1 MAQIRQYKVAD
12 YEDVLLKVQELASIA
27 RSNYLAEEKKDS
39 SCGLIDLSDIETGDY
54 FEKRRQSDLFRFLN
68 TLNEEQVKV
77 VQAVMYIGRDY
88 RGSEPTEDELEK
100 YYERKAED
108 PHFELP
114 EPSLRV
120 ANPDAC
126 LSEMIDDLGQVKN
139 WKDKSI
145 EIDTIMEKLMK
156 LPDYLWRGFQ
166 VLGLQ

>member
-1 MAQIRQYKVAD
+1 MAQIHQYKVAD

-27 RSNYLAEEKKDS
+27 RSNYLAEEKKGS
-39 SCGLIDLSDIETGDY
+39 SCGVIDLSDIETGDY

-88 RGSEPTEDELEK
+88 RGSEPTEEELEK

-108 PHFELP
+108 PYFELP

-120 ANPDAC
+120 ANPDAH
-126 LSEMIDDLGQVKN
+126 LSETIEELGQGKG
-139 WKDKSI
+139 WQDKSI
-145 EIDTIMEKLMK
+145 EIDIIMEKLMK

-166 VLGLQ
+166 VLGLR